1 MKSLTSIIIVIVVSF
16 WTMEISAQ
24 SDKKGSGVVNLS
36 MSKKK
41 EEVKPEG
48 SNVSSTTFEMKKPV
62 KKEDSRNVYS
72 TTFQMSKPPT
82 QPQTQQSA
90 KERAGISKI
99 EWLTPSLNAI
109 NTSRSTYTVT
119 AIVHSGEDM
128 QVVNIFQN
136 GTFFKNIIVDSR
148 SRRQINVEESF
159 DLALGNNTIK
169 LEAVTAS
176 GKKIED
182 QVRINYDLTNARYY
196 ALIIAVQ
203 DYDDPNI
210 TDLSQPVK
218 DADKFYQIISHRY
231 TFNEE
236 DITYLK
242 NPTKADI
249 IGTLHGMR
257 KVIREE
263 DNLLIYYAGHG
274 HWDEEMMTG
283 YWLPS
288 DASRDNPVNW
298 LPNTDLTNYLNV
310 LKTKHTLLVAD
321 ACFSGGIF
329 KTRKAFNNVASIE
342 KLYKLPSR
350 KAITSGNLKE
360 VPDQSVFIQYL
371 LKQLNENN
379 KKYFSSEQLFSQ
391 MRPAIMNNS
400 DNVPQYGTIQ
410 KVGDEGGD
418 FVFILRK

>member
-1 MKSLTSIIIVIVVSF
+1 MKTRIVFLVVVS
-16 WTMEISAQ
+16 ILACASLLAQ
-24 SDKKGSGVVNLS
+24 SDKKSSGVVKLS

-41 EEVKPEG
+41 VEEPVEKPLEK
-48 SNVSSTTFEMKKPV
+48 NVSSTTFRMTKPAV
-62 KKEDSRNVYS
+62 TK
-72 TTFQMSKPPT
+72 T
-82 QPQTQQSA
+82 QPQTQSEATA
-90 KERAGISKI
+90 KSTATGNDRVDWVAP
-99 EWLTPSLNAI
+99 TLNSI
-109 NTSRSTYTVT
+109 NTSQSKYDIRATIYS
-119 AIVHSGEDM
+119 SEDIR
-128 QVVNIFQN
+128 VVNIFVN
-136 GTFFKNIIVDSR
+136 GEFYKNQIMDGNSSR
-148 SRRQINVEESF
+148 TKVFIQETF
-159 DLALGNNTIK
+159 DLTLGNNSIK
-169 LEAVTAS
+169 LEAVTMS

-182 QVRINYDLTNARYY
+182 LVRINYDLSSARYY
-196 ALIIAVQ
+196 ALIIAVE
-203 DYDDPNI
+203 DYDDPTIN
-210 TDLSQPVK
+210 DLEEPIN
-218 DADKFYQIISHRY
+218 DADKFYKIISSRY

-249 IGTLHGMR
+249 IGTLHKMR
-257 KVIREE
+257 GTITEQ

-274 HWDEEMMTG
+274 YWDEEMETG

-288 DASRDNPVNW
+288 DAYSDNPVNW
-298 LPNTDLTNYLNV
+298 IPNTDLTNYINV

-329 KTRKAFNNVASIE
+329 KTRKAFNNSSSIE

-360 VPDQSVFIQYL
+360 VPDQSVFIEFL
-371 LKQLNENN
+371 LKQLKGNN
-379 KKYFSSEQLFSQ
+379 VEYFSSEQLFSQ

-418 FVFILRK
+418 FVFILRD